1 MSPALVLRRPIE
13 SFRQASSLFELHYDA
28 SLYRIAVRVFQ
39 RVNDTLTLRRF
50 TALTLPYVYSSD
62 SSKQNLA
69 VAVGVLLAAS
79 LGLKDGGYTLY
90 GDNTT
95 SLSWSAEDRPASELY
110 NGAVYPFLASR
121 YQGYHPFYVR

>member
-28 SLYRIAVRVFQ
+28 SLYRIAVGVFQ

-95 SLSWSAEDRPASELY
+95 SLSWSAEDRAASELY

>member
-1 MSPALVLRRPIE
+1 MG
-13 SFRQASSLFELHYDA
+13 
-28 SLYRIAVRVFQ
+28 VFQ

-62 SSKQNLA
+62 SSKQNLFEYLA